1 MTTTKIHKGAKA
13 NTYPQEGK
21 GAKANTH
28 YPKGMSVPSPLEGKN
43 KEEKIV
49 TPMEATVYSQEGK
62 KTGTI
67 SLPASIFGLP
77 WNADLVHQVITSM
90 MTNARSPIAHTKD
103 RGEVSGG
110 GKKPWRQKGTGR
122 ARHGSRRSP
131 IWVGGGVT
139 GGPTKDKNFQRKV
152 NKKMKAKALF
162 TILSRKMKEGS
173 ILFVDQFAMSTPKT
187 KDALGALA
195 SLSKIK
201 GFEKL
206 TTKKKNAA
214 HIAIEGKN
222 KGIELSFRNIG
233 NVSVDELRNLNP
245 IDLMSSTYLVV
256 ASPAKALEVLES
268 KMAK

>member
-1 MTTTKIHKGAKA
+1 VAKNFQTIMASAKIQK
-13 NTYPQEGK
+13 NTDKKVLG
-21 GAKANTH
+21 
-28 YPKGMSVPSPLEGKN
+28 
-43 KEEKIV
+43 
-49 TPMEATVYSQEGK
+49 TPVEAVVYSQNGK
-62 KTGTI
+62 KSGTI
-67 SLPASIFGLP
+67 ELPANIFGLS

-110 GKKPWRQKGTGR
+110 GKKPWRQKGTGK

-139 GGPTKDKNFQRKV
+139 GGPSKDKNFDRKV

-162 TILSRKMKEGS
+162 TILSRKLKDGHV
-173 ILFVDQFAMSTPKT
+173 LFVDQFTMSTPKT
-187 KDALGALA
+187 KDALTTLA
-195 SLSKIK
+195 SLAKIS

-206 TTKKKNAA
+206 VTKKKNAA
-214 HIAIEGKN
+214 HITIDGKN

-233 NVSVDELRNLNP
+233 SVTVDELRNLNP

-256 ASPAKALEVLES
+256 TNPAEAIQVLQS
-268 KMAK
+268 KSLVK